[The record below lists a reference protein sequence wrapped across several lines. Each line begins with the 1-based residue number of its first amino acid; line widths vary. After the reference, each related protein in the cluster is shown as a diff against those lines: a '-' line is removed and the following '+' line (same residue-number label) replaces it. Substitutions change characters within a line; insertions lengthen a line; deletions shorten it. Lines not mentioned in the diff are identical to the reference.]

1 MLETLEIEPRD
12 GARRAVIWLHGLG
25 ADGHDF
31 EPLIQQWGLADEL
44 GARFILPHAPRRP
57 VTLNGG
63 MLMRAWYDIY
73 DLGLGADE
81 DRPGIAQ
88 AQQQILGLIRR
99 EQQRGIDSDRILLAG
114 FSQGGAIALHTALR
128 YRAALA
134 GVLALSSYLPLAD
147 SLAQDRSADPSSLV
161 IRMDHGDQDPVVA
174 FSVAEYSRDLIE
186 KQSRRR
192 AAATGGES
200 RIPLDDETLR
210 CITEAGYELDSV
222 LPRDERVV
230 VRERTNAQMS
240 MITTPTNKARLSN
253 GTRSS
258 PMVSFTPI
266 CCTVGIW

>member
-1 MLETLEIEPRD
+1 MHEETGLNVLEIAPA
-12 GARRAVIWLHGLG
+12 GPPGCAVIWLHGLG
-25 ADGHDF
+25 ADGRDF

-63 MLMRAWYDIY
+63 MVMRAWYDIY

-99 EQQRGIDSDRILLAG
+99 EQLRGIESDRILLAG

-186 KQSRRR
+186 KQGYNVEFHRYPMQHSLCVPQM
-192 AAATGGES
+192 ES
-200 RIPLDDETLR
+200 LR
-210 CITEAGYELDSV
+210 NWIV
-222 LPRDERVV
+222 
-230 VRERTNAQMS
+230 Q
-240 MITTPTNKARLSN
+240 RL
-253 GTRSS
+253 G
-258 PMVSFTPI
+258 
-266 CCTVGIW
+266 

>member
-1 MLETLEIEPRD
+1 MPNRVSSWFPGRVIGASIRSWGEKPKLCPLTVDRVYRYYSRMREETGLNVLEIEPA
-12 GARRAVIWLHGLG
+12 GPPGCAVIWLHGLG

-186 KQSRRR
+186 KQGYKVEFHRYPMQHSLCVPQM
-192 AAATGGES
+192 ES
-200 RIPLDDETLR
+200 LR
-210 CITEAGYELDSV
+210 NWIVQRLGQAG
-222 LPRDERVV
+222 
-230 VRERTNAQMS
+230 A
-240 MITTPTNKARLSN
+240 
-253 GTRSS
+253 
-258 PMVSFTPI
+258 
-266 CCTVGIW
+266 C